1 MCNGEKGKQPKITL
15 EIEIRPEEPD
25 HNGVRYAEKAL
36 REMAETAKGKPIV
49 FKDQPIGIVD
59 SASYDG
65 RFLKIN
71 GFMFGG
77 GTSEQVVLS
86 DKTKDTLVTS
96 AKVVSVGFSLP

>member
-1 MCNGEKGKQPKITL
+1 MFNGEKGKRPKITI
-15 EIEIRPEEPD
+15 EIEIRPENPD
-25 HNGVRYAEKAL
+25 QNGVRYTENAL
-36 REMAETAKGKPIV
+36 REMTETAKGKPIV